1 MSLILFLY
9 FLIVLKTI
17 WKSIYFWQ
25 LKEYRFDRFKDL
37 LVSSEGNKYFL
48 PTRWFL
54 RPKLT
59 FKAILLTLITLI
71 LVILTINA
79 IPENSPL
86 DYFIAYLMTPFLAAI
101 SVGLFYPFS
110 FLGSRILVWFSAKKL
125 SKHRSNLIVIGITGS
140 FGKTA
145 TKTILTHLLK
155 TKYQVLSTSGSVNT
169 PIGIA
174 LMILK
179 ELKSRHQ
186 ILVVEM
192 GAYKK
197 GEIKAIASLVKP
209 QIGVLTGITGQHL
222 SLFGNLTKLK
232 EAKFELLESLP
243 KKNGIAV
250 INGSNKDSAELGKK
264 LKDVK
269 VKFYFMPKKDYQT
282 NLIGNWQQLN
292 IACSV
297 LIAKHLKVDNDKII
311 KGLKD
316 IPEFKTSL
324 KKLVGLSGATVI
336 KNTYSANLEGF
347 SALINYANSLSEFTK
362 KILIT
367 SGIIELGKET
377 EAVHHKLGLEAKSVF
392 DQVIITRPEIKLAWG
407 EPAVYWPPTEK
418 LIKQLKPDL
427 NQKTLLVLVG
437 RMPEKIINSLCQNQS

>member
-1 MSLILFLY
+1 
-9 FLIVLKTI
+9 
-17 WKSIYFWQ
+17 
-25 LKEYRFDRFKDL
+25 
-37 LVSSEGNKYFL
+37 
-48 PTRWFL
+48 
-54 RPKLT
+54 
-59 FKAILLTLITLI
+59 
-71 LVILTINA
+71 
-79 IPENSPL
+79 
-86 DYFIAYLMTPFLAAI
+86 
-101 SVGLFYPFS
+101 
-110 FLGSRILVWFSAKKL
+110 
-125 SKHRSNLIVIGITGS
+125 
-140 FGKTA
+140 
-145 TKTILTHLLK
+145 
-155 TKYQVLSTSGSVNT
+155 
-169 PIGIA
+169 
-174 LMILK
+174 
-179 ELKSRHQ
+179 
-186 ILVVEM
+186 
-192 GAYKK
+192 
-197 GEIKAIASLVKP
+197 
-209 QIGVLTGITGQHL
+209 
-222 SLFGNLTKLK
+222 
-232 EAKFELLESLP
+232 
-243 KKNGIAV
+243 
-250 INGSNKDSAELGKK
+250 
-264 LKDVK
+264 
-269 VKFYFMPKKDYQT
+269 MPKKDYQT